1 MFAGPAFGGCGCGGD
16 RPRPETARVQP
27 GPRVRRRR
35 RRRRGRRRR
44 SRARGWYQR
53 GYPAGGQDRVWVA
66 RRCVSFYFRMGNW
79 TDDVVFCLLY
89 TDPTDAKFSECF
101 VAHFE
106 LELDD
111 PRGRKSLGA
120 GDKWSAL
127 RALHASLV
135 DAVGPGTISGLGRG
149 SLTIRGTGEPGEFPP
164 PAPPPL
170 INLVRLFKFPW
181 HSCTGD

>member
-1 MFAGPAFGGCGCGGD
+1 MQDLRLAVAAAAGIDLDLGFDDGED
-16 RPRPETARVQP
+16 DDDD
-27 GPRVRRRR
+27 RVRVVGISEGIPPEDRIAT
-35 RRRRGRRRR
+35 G
-44 SRARGWYQR
+44 SR
-53 GYPAGGQDRVWVA
+53 
-66 RRCVSFYFRMGNW
+66 
-79 TDDVVFCLLY
+79 DDQ
-89 TDPTDAKFSECF
+89 TDAKFEKCF

-127 RALHASLV
+127 RAMHASLV
-135 DAVGPGTISGLGRG
+135 DAMGVGTISGLGRG

-170 INLVRLFKFPW
+170 INLVSLLCKFPYS
-181 HSCTGD
+181 HGRLD

>member
-1 MFAGPAFGGCGCGGD
+1 MFAGSAFGGCGCGGD

-35 RRRRGRRRR
+35 GRRRGQRRR

-53 GYPAGGQDRVWVA
+53 GYPAGGQDRDGVA

-79 TDDVVFCLLY
+79 TDDVVFCVLY
-89 TDPTDAKFSECF
+89 TDPTDAKFEQCF

-135 DAVGPGTISGLGRG
+135 DAVGVGTISGLGRG